1 MNTIEDKVDD
11 AVHAAFQ
18 ALGLSVETCP
28 DFADSLND
36 WLSEQ
41 APSYVTDDAD
51 EGEDCL

>member
-1 MNTIEDKVDD
+1 MKTIEDKVDD

-18 ALGLSVETCP
+18 AFGLSVETCP

-41 APSYVTDDAD
+41 APNYITDD
-51 EGEDCL
+51 EET